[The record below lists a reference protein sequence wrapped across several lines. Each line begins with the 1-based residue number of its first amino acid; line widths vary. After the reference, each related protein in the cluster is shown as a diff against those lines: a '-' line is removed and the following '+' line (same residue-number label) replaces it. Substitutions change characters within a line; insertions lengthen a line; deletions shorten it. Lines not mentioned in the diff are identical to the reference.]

1 MSAAAALHKE
11 VRALLPTFVATI
23 ATVLLAT
30 ATSPYFRVRLL
41 LLAVSVGSIG
51 LGALSVGHE
60 YAGRTLT
67 LLLAQPVSRARHF
80 ATKAGVLLPFV
91 LAVAAAVYFALPRDP
106 QGQVFVNRGSELRAM
121 LALAPLCA
129 ICLAPLLSMLCR
141 SALAG
146 IVFTLAIAGLFLL
159 AGDVIG
165 TAIHGFR
172 NPGAVEAFKVALV
185 WRSLPVVCAA
195 GAVAT
200 WLTFTKLQAIE
211 GHSEVALPAWLRRAG
226 AGALPARRVP
236 NVWAALVR
244 KELHLQQLTFV
255 VVALYLLASGALWAL
270 RIYAPEFPRIP
281 TDALSMLYCGSLVVL
296 IGAVASAEER
306 QLGTLAAELLQ
317 PLAAWQQWAV
327 KVATALTLA
336 LVLGIALPLVVNLL
350 AADQSESTRFVLR
363 YAHRFIPPLLL
374 LGGFALYVSSLCS
387 SGIRAAIVSMP
398 VIVSAAVYAMAASDL
413 FLRTANSAYRFTR
426 ADMVR
431 LGAGG
436 AAAFRQM
443 ESAREAGL
451 LAGVLLLAA
460 ALVMLAFSNHR
471 HIDRP
476 VRWIAV
482 QAVIVLALITLT
494 VAFPAVLWAAWM
506 RLVVR
511 AGA

>member
-1 MSAAAALHKE
+1 VSAAAALHKE
-11 VRALLPTFVATI
+11 FRALLPTFLATI
-23 ATVLLAT
+23 ATVVLA
-30 ATSPYFRVRLL
+30 AQTSPYFRVRLL
-41 LLAVSVGSIG
+41 LMAVCVGSVA
-51 LGALSVGHE
+51 LGALSIGHE

-67 LLLAQPVSRARHF
+67 LLLAQPVSRARLF
-80 ATKAGVLLPFV
+80 ATKAAVLLPLV
-91 LAVAAAVYFALPRDP
+91 LAVAAAGYFALPGDS
-106 QGQVFVNRGSELRAM
+106 QGQVFVNRGSELRAV
-121 LALAPLCA
+121 LVLAPLCA
-129 ICLAPLLSMLCR
+129 IFLAPPLSMLCR

-185 WRSLPVVCAA
+185 WRGLSVACAA
-195 GAVAT
+195 GAVAA
-200 WLTFTKLQAIE
+200 WVTFTRLQAIE
-211 GHSEVALPAWLRRAG
+211 GHSEVALPAWLRRAS
-226 AGALPARRVP
+226 PDVSSARRVP

-255 VVALYLLASGALWAL
+255 VVPLYLLASGALWAL

-281 TDALSMLYCGSLVVL
+281 TDALSMLYGGSLVVL

-306 QLGTLAAELLQ
+306 QLGTLATQLLL
-317 PLAAWQQWAV
+317 PMAAWQQWAV

-350 AADQSESTRFVLR
+350 AADQSESTRFVPR
-363 YAHRFIPPLLL
+363 YAHRFMPALLL

-413 FLRTANSAYRFTR
+413 FMRTANSAYRFTR
-426 ADMVR
+426 ADMIR
-431 LGAGG
+431 LGADG
-436 AAAFRQM
+436 AASFRQM

-451 LAGVLLLAA
+451 LAGVLLLVA
-460 ALVMLAFSNHR
+460 ALVTLAFSNHR
-471 HIDRP
+471 HIDRSG
-476 VRWIAV
+476 RWIAA
-482 QAVIVLALITLT
+482 QGAIVLALITLT
-494 VAFPAVLWAAWM
+494 AAFPAVLWAVWM